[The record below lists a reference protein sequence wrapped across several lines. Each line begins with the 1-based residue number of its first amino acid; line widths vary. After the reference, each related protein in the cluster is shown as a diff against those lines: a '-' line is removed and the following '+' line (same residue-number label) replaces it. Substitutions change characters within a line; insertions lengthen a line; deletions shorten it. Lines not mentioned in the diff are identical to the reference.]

1 MKRPETR
8 YTRTP
13 DGLHIGY
20 QAFGSGPVDIVI
32 NQGTFSNVDAAW
44 DVPVYADFY
53 GALARRARVILFD
66 RRGTG
71 VSDRPGSPEE
81 MSLEKAMD
89 DMRAVMDAVGSERAV
104 VVGFEAG
111 ATVGVLFAAS
121 HPDRTLGLVLY
132 APQVSYWRTPD
143 HPGGFTEAW
152 AGQWIEQV
160 ERSWGTVDFWRWN
173 LEGTDPL
180 PSDDELERWARWSR
194 LAASPGAVIAI
205 DQVER
210 ESDVRAV
217 LPQVRV
223 PALVMVKPDD
233 SDVWPGSWIA
243 ARIPGALYR
252 ELPGTHHWP
261 LAGDSEL
268 FEELDRFLASI
279 REEQESFDRVLATVL
294 FTDIVD
300 STATAATM
308 GDARWRA
315 LIAEHDGIARA
326 LVARFRG
333 AFVRGTGDGLL
344 ATFDGPARGVRCA
357 QALVDAMRPL
367 GLDVRA
373 GLHTGEVE
381 RGGNDLAG
389 LAVHI
394 GARVGA
400 MAGPGEVWASSTV
413 KDLTAGAGLVFEDR
427 GEHDL
432 KGVPDRWHLYRV
444 VAPTT

>member
-8 YTRTP
+8 YARTT
-13 DGLHIGY
+13 DGVYIGY
-20 QAFGSGPVDIVI
+20 QAFGSGPVDIVL

-44 DVPVYADFY
+44 DLAVYADFY
-53 GALARRARVILFD
+53 RALARRARVILFD
-66 RRGTG
+66 RRGSG

-81 MSLEKAMD
+81 MTLEKGMD

-104 VVGFEAG
+104 VIGFEAG
-111 ATVGVLFAAS
+111 ASVGVLFAAS
-121 HPDRTLGLVLY
+121 HPDRTLGLILY
-132 APQVSYWRTPD
+132 APAVSYWRTPD
-143 HPGGFTEAW
+143 YPGGWTDAFAQEWVERT
-152 AGQWIEQV
+152 
-160 ERSWGTVDFWRWN
+160 ERSWGTVEFWRWN
-173 LEGTDPL
+173 LEGTDPP
-180 PSDDELERWARWSR
+180 PSDDELELWARWSR

-233 SDVWPGSWIA
+233 SDAWPGSWIA

-315 LIAEHDGIARA
+315 LIEEHDGIARA

-427 GEHDL
+427 GEHEL

-444 VAPTT
+444 TTPTT